1 MPVVGYY
8 NSFVIKVWCNDDQE
22 LIRGYIQHV
31 GTEEHTY
38 FLHLEKI
45 TDFITSHLEPPAND
59 SLVPDTT
66 PDGGVM
72 LAGEFGDIFQDE

>member
-8 NSFVIKVWCNDDQE
+8 NSFVIKIWCSDDQE

-31 GTEEHTY
+31 GTKDQTY
-38 FLHLEKI
+38 FLYLGKI
-45 TDFITSHLEPPAND
+45 EDFITRHLEPPAND
-59 SLVPDTT
+59 SLVADKA
-66 PDGGVM
+66 PDGRTL

>member
-1 MPVVGYY
+1 MGYY
-8 NSFVIKVWCNDDQE
+8 NSFVIRIWCNDDRE

-31 GTEEHTY
+31 STEEHTY

-45 TDFITSHLEPPAND
+45 KDFITGHLDPPPGD
-59 SLVPDTT
+59 SPVTDTIQ
-66 PDGGVM
+66 DERIM